1 MKHKK
6 KLFGLGIGMAAVI
19 ALGSVPAKQASA
31 AAVGYI
37 NITKITYL
45 YNGAGTSTGVVV
57 SNKKKVRLTNYKKVS
72 VIGKKGDWYHI
83 KYTHRIKWYIKDMQ
97 RKIKSLY

>member
-6 KLFGLGIGMAAVI
+6 KLFGLGIGMAAAI
-19 ALGSVPAKQASA
+19 ALGSAPAKQASA

-72 VIGKKGDWYHI
+72 VIGKKETGI
-83 KYTHRIKWYIKDMQ
+83 ISNIRRIKWYIKDMQ
-97 RKIKSLY
+97 RKIKFPY